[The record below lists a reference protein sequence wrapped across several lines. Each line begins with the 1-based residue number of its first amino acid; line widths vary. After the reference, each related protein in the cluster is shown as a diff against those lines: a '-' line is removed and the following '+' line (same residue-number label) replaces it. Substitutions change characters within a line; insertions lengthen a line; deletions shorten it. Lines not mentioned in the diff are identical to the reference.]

1 LVREDA
7 VAIMNQE
14 SVPVAVPNSLF
25 KKVSREGEM
34 HLHFNN
40 REALVDLMC
49 GSWLHMREIT
59 QVMKNYPLSYT

>member
-1 LVREDA
+1 
-7 VAIMNQE
+7 
-14 SVPVAVPNSLF
+14 
-25 KKVSREGEM
+25 M

-59 QVMKNYPLSYT
+59 HVLKNYR